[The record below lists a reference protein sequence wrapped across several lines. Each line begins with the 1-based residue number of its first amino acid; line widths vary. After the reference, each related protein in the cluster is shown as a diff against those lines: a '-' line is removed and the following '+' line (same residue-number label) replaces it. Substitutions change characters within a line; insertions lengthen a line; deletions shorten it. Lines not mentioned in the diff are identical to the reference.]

1 MLKRFERWRE
11 DRDAMLVV
19 VFVALLTIGVA
30 VLALTRQFMNFGP
43 ETDFLGAFVPEAER
57 LLNGRPLLVEYHP
70 PAYTFALA
78 AVKLIAGDWI
88 LAALLIS
95 IVSAALTAV
104 ATFALYRQIDGRAA
118 AWGALL
124 GLGVSVPF
132 VEYSATAS
140 TELYF
145 LALFFGSCF
154 FAFRALQSGDSRLWF
169 VGGVLA
175 GLGMLTRING
185 LTLAALCLLP
195 VAAPAERRVR
205 GFAAVSAGLLLPL
218 AAWGALA
225 AAFGMP
231 FLPAGSHANLA
242 ATYFSD
248 RVSGDDLALMS
259 EQFDSLW
266 AVVAY
271 DPVHMAKVYVRD
283 LYYVVHNLLLAR
295 SPFPYPIN
303 LFVLPGLLL
312 LLLKSKR
319 EHVLFLALVIL
330 PQLLLVNMKGF
341 LIRYYL
347 FVVPVF
353 GAGLGVVAVLLWRTA
368 DRRIARVLLGAV
380 GAGVVLLG
388 LNDTVRR
395 AHDSLHATD
404 AELAEAV
411 AAVDAARPPCAS
423 IFARKPHVPYYTN
436 CTDVS
441 FPLVETL
448 DELREWTR
456 SEGLGSRLY
465 LYYGSAERRLRP
477 EFNVLVEP
485 TNAPPWLEPVASG
498 RAAGG
503 WVLYRYLEAPEEED
517 AEVEESGT

>member
-1 MLKRFERWRE
+1 MLKRFERWCE
-11 DRDAMLVV
+11 DHETMLAIAFVV
-19 VFVALLTIGVA
+19 LLTVGVA

-57 LLNGRPLLVEYHP
+57 LLDGRPLRVEYHP
-70 PAYTFALA
+70 PIYTFALA
-78 AVKLIAGDWI
+78 FVKLLAGDWI

-95 IVSAALTAV
+95 IVSAALAAA

-169 VGGVLA
+169 VSGMLA

-242 ATYFSD
+242 TTYFSD

-266 AVVAY
+266 AVVSY

-283 LYYVVHNLLLAR
+283 MYNVVRNLLLAK

-303 LFVLPGLLL
+303 LLVLPGLLL
-312 LLLKSKR
+312 LLLRSKR

-330 PQLLLVNMKGF
+330 PQLLLVNMKEF

-347 FVVPVF
+347 FMVPVL
-353 GAGLGVVAVLLWRTA
+353 GAGLGIVAVLLWRAA
-368 DRRIARVLLGAV
+368 DRRIARILLGAV

-388 LNDTVRR
+388 LNDTVRQV
-395 AHDSLHATD
+395 HDSLHATD
-404 AELAEAV
+404 AELGQAV
-411 AAVDAARPPCAS
+411 AAVGAARPPCEWM
-423 IFARKPHVPYYTN
+423 FARKPHVPYYAD
-436 CTDVS
+436 CTDLK
-441 FPLVETL
+441 FPHFETL

-456 SEGLGSRLY
+456 TKGLGSTFY
-465 LYYGSAERRLRP
+465 LYYGSVERRYRP
-477 EFNVLVEP
+477 ELGVLAEP
-485 TNAPPWLEPVASG
+485 ANAPPWLQPVASG
-498 RAAGG
+498 TAAGG
-503 WVLYRYLEAPEEED
+503 WVLYRYLAAPEETGGD
-517 AEVEESGT
+517 GT